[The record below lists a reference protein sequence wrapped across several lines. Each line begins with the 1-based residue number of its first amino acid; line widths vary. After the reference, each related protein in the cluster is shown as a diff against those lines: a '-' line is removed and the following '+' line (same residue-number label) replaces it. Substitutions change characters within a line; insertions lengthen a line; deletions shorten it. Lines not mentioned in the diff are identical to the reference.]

1 MMEGG
6 WMEGCNEGWKEGG
19 WRDAMRDGRR
29 GGWRDAMRDGRRVD
43 GGMQ

>member
-1 MMEGG
+1 MEGG

-19 WRDAMRDGRR
+19 WRDAMRDGKK
-29 GGWRDAMRDGRRVD
+29 VD

>member
-1 MMEGG
+1 MEGCNEGWKEG

-29 GGWRDAMRDGRRVD
+29 VD